1 MSKKEVMRLAMMARL
16 VAVSIEVEAMKMNPH
31 GDFYHDHD

>member
-1 MSKKEVMRLAMMARL
+1 MMKEAMMVRL
-16 VAVSIEVEAMKMNPH
+16 VVVSLEVEAIKMNPH